1 MTKFGIFGENHLVNS
16 VWSSNID
23 DCCCSDNG
31 GGAVRFG
38 AGQCQSGEVLTL
50 DGGGGKISGG

>member
-1 MTKFGIFGENHLVNS
+1 MTQFGFFCENHLVNL

-23 DCCCSDNG
+23 DCCCSDDG
-31 GGAVRFG
+31 GGVVRFG

-50 DGGGGKISGG
+50 DGGGGKHSGG